1 MSSTT
6 SHDQQS
12 THTPVGL
19 IAFAWTLVGVP
30 LAYGLY
36 QTVKPRPAPS
46 SPADRTPRSPR
57 PRPPPAGGGRAVVC
71 RAERAPEGSAQA

>member
-1 MSSTT
+1 MSSTV
-6 SHDQQS
+6 SHDQQP

-36 QTVKPRPAPS
+36 NTVKA
-46 SPADRTPRSPR
+46 AT
-57 PRPPPAGGGRAVVC
+57 ALFG
-71 RAERAPEGSAQA
+71 